1 MQIVFEEANSTNRKE
16 QLMQKTICLL
26 TAFIWISTAHSA
38 AFAADSDLSKE
49 LSDMKTRIEELER
62 QLAGLDAGEDQQAS
76 KMEKK
81 ISEKIEEALG
91 ERFGTL
97 EIHGGALLYYQ
108 DSQTDELDGE
118 HADSPSG
125 AGFTADLEFTWKPAL
140 PLVEDGIFYARIHAG
155 DGTGADHGGQPNN
168 PVNVLLGNLNTI
180 ADDNTGG
187 DDTSLNLLE
196 AFYTH
201 EFFDKTLSVTGGKA
215 KNLLF
220 LDGNAFANNE
230 KQQFVG
236 KPFVNN
242 SVLDSESEYTPL
254 LGGEFKP
261 MELLAFSVLGT
272 STSRPNV
279 EGTPLEDTAKSKY
292 DNVFSTPFLGSQV
305 TVSPKFGELEGN
317 YRLFGW
323 YAGYNHSKLDAD
335 RNPID
340 GKKDKGWGL
349 GISADQQLTEMIGLF
364 GRFGWNN
371 EDVYVVE
378 WEASGGV
385 NLKGLIPGREEDNL
399 GVGFAALTPGDRYDQ
414 NDPEYHLEVYYRIAV
429 TENLAFTPDVQYVW
443 NPGGDSDN
451 DGIFAGM
458 LRGEFSF

>member
-1 MQIVFEEANSTNRKE
+1 MKKAWIVFCALLFITVGSGRALADTAAILKE
-16 QLMQKTICLL
+16 VQSL
-26 TAFIWISTAHSA
+26 
-38 AFAADSDLSKE
+38 KE
-49 LSDMKTRIEELER
+49 RIEELEQKLEEQESLAKR
-62 QLAGLDAGEDQQAS
+62 QVA
-76 KMEKK
+76 KTEKN
-81 ISEKIEEALG
+81 IEEKIGEAVE

-108 DSQTDELDGE
+108 DSRTDELNGE
-118 HADSPSG
+118 SADSPSG
-125 AGFTADLEFTWKPAL
+125 AGFTADVELTWKPGL
-140 PLVEDGIFYARIHAG
+140 PLVEDGIFYARIHAS
-155 DGTGADHGGQPNN
+155 DGTGADRGGQPNN
-168 PVNVLLGNLNTI
+168 PVNVLLANLNTI
-180 ADDNTGG
+180 DDDNSGGNDTGL
-187 DDTSLNLLE
+187 DLVE
-196 AFYTH
+196 AHYTH

-230 KQQFVG
+230 KKQFVG

-261 MELLAFSVLGT
+261 VELLALSVVGT

-279 EGTPLEDTAKSKY
+279 EGTPLDNTAKSKY
-292 DNVFSTPFLGSQV
+292 DNAFSTPFLGSQL

-323 YAGYNHSKLDAD
+323 YAGYNHSKLDSD

-349 GISADQQLTEMIGLF
+349 GISADQQVTEMIGFF

-371 EDVYVVE
+371 DDVYVVQ

-385 NLKGLIPGREEDNL
+385 NLKGLIPGRDEDNL
-399 GVGFAALTPGDRYDQ
+399 GVGFAALTPGDRYGD

-429 TENLAFTPDVQYVW
+429 TENLAFSPDLQYVW
-443 NPGGDSDN
+443 NPGGDGSN

-458 LRGEFSF
+458 LRGEFNF